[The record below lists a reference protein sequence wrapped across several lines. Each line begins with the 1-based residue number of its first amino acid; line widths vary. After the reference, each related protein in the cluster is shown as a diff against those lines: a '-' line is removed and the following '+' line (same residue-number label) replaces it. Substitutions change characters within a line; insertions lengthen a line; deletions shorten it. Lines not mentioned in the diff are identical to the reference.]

1 MIIKHDFGNT
11 RIKRSSRDRQQP
23 VAETLTRT
31 LFIGFGGLLGFQDQE
46 GSSATTLFMS
56 CNRLMAMTSG
66 EFVGHAPNLVLTPL
80 VCGPRD
86 AVDFAQKL
94 ASLGFCGRYRAVVD
108 SLPNIHLVR
117 QEIRAT
123 CPSIDF
129 DVIELSGRDIRKLSL
144 EN

>member
-11 RIKRSSRDRQQP
+11 RIRQPSRDRQHLVP
-23 VAETLTRT
+23 ETLTRT
-31 LFIGFGGLLGFQDQE
+31 LFIGFGGLLGFQGQD
-46 GSSATTLFMS
+46 GGATTLFMS
-56 CNRLMAMTSG
+56 CNRLMAMKSG
-66 EFVGHAPNLVLTPL
+66 EFAKHAPNLVLTPL

-108 SLPNIHLVR
+108 ALPNIHLVR

-129 DVIELSGRDIRKLSL
+129 DVIELGGCDIEKLSL
-144 EN
+144 GN